1 MKVRAWFTRD
11 KLRAFGIHLGISL
24 FIFSVLLYLV
34 LVHWYPQPLFTTDG
48 GWRAIRIIT
57 AVDLVLGPLLTLIV
71 YRRGK
76 PGLKFDLA
84 TIACVQLAALA
95 AGVWIVHSEHPAV
108 VALVER
114 ELYTVPTYRLREAG
128 VDPGTVGRRFHAGRP
143 PLVVVDLPEDDE
155 AYRMLLKRS
164 VVEGRPLSTH
174 ADRYRDI
181 TPATLAVLRAA
192 AVDVDQYLARWPR
205 YRDRVEAFRRRHGP
219 AADRFLYLELRSRY
233 HWALAAF
240 DPEAR
245 RIVDILDVPPPGQL
259 ENQRPATGTRSAAR
273 GDGGGQNG

>member
-24 FIFSVLLYLV
+24 LIFSVLLYLV
-34 LVHWYPQPLFTTDG
+34 LVHWYPQPLFATDG

-84 TIACVQLAALA
+84 AIAVVQAAALA
-95 AGVWIVHSEHPAV
+95 AGVWIVHGEHPAV

-114 ELYTVPTYRLREAG
+114 ELYTVPAYRLREAG
-128 VDPGTVGRRFHAGRP
+128 VAPGAVGRRFRAGRP

-155 AYRMLLKRS
+155 AYRALLKES
-164 VVEGRPLSTH
+164 VAAGRPLSTYVE
-174 ADRYRDI
+174 RYRDI
-181 TPATLAVLRAA
+181 TPATLAVLREA
-192 AVDVDQYLARWPR
+192 AVDVDGYLARWPR
-205 YRDRVEAFRRRHGP
+205 FRDRVAAFRRRHGQ

-240 DPEAR
+240 DPETR
-245 RIVDILDVPPPGQL
+245 RIVDILDVPPPTQL
-259 ENQRPATGTRSAAR
+259 RQRDGDRAPRQAR
-273 GDGGGQNG
+273 GAGGGARG